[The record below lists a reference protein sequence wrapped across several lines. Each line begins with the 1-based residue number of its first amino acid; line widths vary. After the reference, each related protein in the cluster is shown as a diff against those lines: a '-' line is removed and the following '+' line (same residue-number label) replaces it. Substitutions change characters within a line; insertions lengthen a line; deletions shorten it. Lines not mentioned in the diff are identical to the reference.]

1 MTDTLR
7 KAVTGGDEEGGNP
20 AVDRLREELEGY
32 LAAQAQRLLVGLG
45 STLGS
50 ATTKLNDMA
59 DGEGPGLSGIALA
72 GGRKALTNKLKGEKG
87 GFLRGVVEEG
97 AGRLKEN
104 VTGAL
109 KGLTGSKKRKGKASS
124 KPTVILEYVDV
135 GVPVREAYNQW
146 TQLQEF
152 SEFAKGVRGVSP
164 KDDTTS
170 DWNLKI
176 FWSSRSWQAK
186 VTEQIPDERIAWTSE
201 GAKGTTKGVVTF
213 HPLGENLTRVLLL
226 VEYHPKGLFE
236 KTGNIWRAQGRRVR
250 LDLKHFA
257 RHVSM
262 RGEAT
267 GAWRGEIQD
276 GEVVVDHD
284 EAVEREEEEAA
295 QDGGDEAYAAED
307 APDGEAEDGYD
318 EEGAYEDGEDGEDGE
333 AGEDGAYEDD
343 DAAGDEALDD
353 GEPAE
358 DDEPVDDEGEPLDE
372 YEDEGEPVEDEDGY
386 DDEPAEDELEDV
398 PAEDRKAR

>member
-7 KAVTGGDEEGGNP
+7 KAVTDRDGEGGNP
-20 AVDRLREELEGY
+20 AVDHLREELEGY
-32 LAAQAQRLLVGLG
+32 LAAQAQRLLAGLG

-59 DGEGPGLSGIALA
+59 EGQGPGLSGLALA
-72 GGRKALTNKLKGEKG
+72 GGRKALGNKLKGEKG
-87 GFLRGVVEEG
+87 GFLRGVVQEG
-97 AGRLKEN
+97 AGRVKEN
-104 VTGAL
+104 VTGAI
-109 KGLTGSKKRKGKASS
+109 KGLVGSKKRKGKAGS

-152 SEFAKGVRGVSP
+152 SEFAKGVRGVTP
-164 KDDTTS
+164 KDDTAS

-186 VTEQIPDERIAWTSE
+186 VTEQVPDERIAWTSE

-257 RHVSM
+257 RHVTM

-267 GAWRGEIQD
+267 GGWRGEIQD

-284 EAVEREEEEAA
+284 EAVEREEEESA
-295 QDGGDEAYAAED
+295 QDDGGDEAYAPED
-307 APDGEAEDGYD
+307 ETDDAAEDGLDEEATD
-318 EEGAYEDGEDGEDGE
+318 EEGPFEDE
-333 AGEDGAYEDD
+333 EDGAYD
-343 DAAGDEALDD
+343 DAADDEAVD
-353 GEPAE
+353 EAA
-358 DDEPVDDEGEPLDE
+358 DDEPLDDEGEPADE
-372 YEDEGEPVEDEDGY
+372 YDDEGEPAEDEDGY
-386 DDEPAEDELEDV
+386 DEPAEDEVVRDK
-398 PAEDRKAR
+398 DTR